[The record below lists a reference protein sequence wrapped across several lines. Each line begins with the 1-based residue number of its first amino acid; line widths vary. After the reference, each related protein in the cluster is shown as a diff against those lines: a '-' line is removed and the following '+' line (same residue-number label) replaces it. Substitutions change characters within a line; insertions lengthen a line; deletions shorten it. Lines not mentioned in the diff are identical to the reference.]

1 VSFKFTLV
9 LLAVAIVAIAG
20 FGLAQRQVPASSNPA
35 TSSEPAPQPTATLL
49 DFGAGTVTSLDI
61 KTADHE
67 TSLTKNGANWQL
79 VKPSQD
85 ANVDQAKIN
94 QVVGQISNL
103 TSQVQVAK
111 TGEDITPY
119 GLRNPRLTVTLSG
132 GGKTETLIVGDK
144 NINGNEYFATRQEG
158 SDVGFVTSAVVD
170 SLTALANTPPLATP
184 TPSGAASA
192 SPAASLLPSIS
203 A

>member
-9 LLAVAIVAIAG
+9 LLVLAVVAVAG
-20 FGLAQRQVPASSNPA
+20 FGLAQRQAPPAASA
-35 TSSEPAPQPTATLL
+35 APSAAPTAVLL

-61 KTADHE
+61 KTAGHE

-85 ANVDQAKIN
+85 PNVDQTKIN
-94 QVVGQISNL
+94 QVVGQLYAL
-103 TSQVQVAK
+103 TSQRSVARP
-111 TGEDITPY
+111 GEDITPY
-119 GLRNPRLTVTLSG
+119 GLRTPRLTAVLSG

-144 NINGNEYFATRQEG
+144 NINGNEYFAARQEG
-158 SDVGFVTSAVVD
+158 SDVGLIPSALVTT
-170 SLTALANTPPLATP
+170 LTGLANNPPRATP
-184 TPSGAASA
+184 TPVASK
-192 SPAASLLPSIS
+192 SPLPSVSLPTPSPS